1 MFEVI
6 GCEYGVVLIAADV
19 ISEVF
24 FADLDSVVDGESLTI
39 IEVGKELFRL

>member
-39 IEVGKELFRL
+39 IEVG